1 MDNFE
6 SQEEATENPQSKR
19 KQKPFMSRRI
29 ILHLQISI
37 WHVGLLIV
45 TLLIGIFIGTFLIQ
59 PGLTAVNSSVA
70 TATPKPYTL
79 PDMLPTPALRCTP
92 EEAQNR
98 EIIFAAIFRDTTD
111 MPGQIFTMNPDG
123 SNLCQLTNLP
133 DGVGD
138 VNWSPGRERIT
149 YTSLGK
155 FSDQM
160 ARQPSDIFVMNGG
173 GTGSA
178 NLTND
183 IFDDYSPI
191 WSPDGRQIAFSS
203 NRDAFGEIYVMDA
216 NGFNLK
222 RVTNNSLREINLAW
236 SPDGQQIVFD
246 AYEHRENPSVS
257 EIYII
262 SIDGSNERRLTHN
275 QTYDGMPAWS
285 PDGQTIAYISTNE
298 ETDLSRDVY
307 VMSTTGSNVRKI
319 TSNGWYDSYPIWSP
333 DGQYIVYS
341 SHAPDDNV
349 YGVYRVSLA
358 DLVIEPLTLPVL
370 TTGDIDWKP

>member
-1 MDNFE
+1 MEDFE
-6 SQEEATENPQSKR
+6 PQDEDEIEPIPSKR
-19 KQKPFMSRRI
+19 KSKPFLSRRI
-29 ILHLQISI
+29 TFHFQISMWYI
-37 WHVGLLIV
+37 GSIALALL
-45 TLLIGIFIGTFLIQ
+45 TGIFIGLFLPRPNFI
-59 PGLTAVNSSVA
+59 AVNPVIA
-70 TATPKPYTL
+70 TATPKAYVL
-79 PDMLPTPALRCTP
+79 PDMLPTPATTCARN
-92 EEAQNR
+92 EAQNR
-98 EIIFAAIFRDTTD
+98 EIVFTAIFRDTTD
-111 MPGQIFTMNPDG
+111 MPGQIFMMNRDG

-149 YTSLGK
+149 FTS
-155 FSDQM
+155 SDKTNEQGT
-160 ARQPSDIFVMNGG
+160 PLSDIFVMNSN
-173 GTGSA
+173 GTGIA

-183 IFDDYSPI
+183 GFTDYSPI
-191 WSPDGRQIAFSS
+191 WSPDGRQIAFAS

-222 RVTNNSLREINLAW
+222 RVTNNSLRETNLAW

-246 AYEHRENPSVS
+246 AYEQSGNPSIS

-262 SIDGSNERRLTHN
+262 NIDDSNERRLTNN

-285 PDGQTIAYISTNE
+285 PDGQTIAYIALGE
-298 ETDLSRDVY
+298 EPAPRNDVY
-307 VMSTTGSNVRKI
+307 VMSIKGSDVRRITNNVW
-319 TSNGWYDSYPIWSP
+319 NDSYPIWSP

-358 DLVIEPLTLPVL
+358 DLVIQPLTLPVL
-370 TTGDIDWKP
+370 TAGDIDWKP